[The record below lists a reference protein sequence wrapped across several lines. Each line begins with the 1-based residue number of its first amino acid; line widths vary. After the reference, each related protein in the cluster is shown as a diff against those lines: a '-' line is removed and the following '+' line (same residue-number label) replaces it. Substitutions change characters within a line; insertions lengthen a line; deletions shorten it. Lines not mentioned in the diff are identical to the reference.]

1 MGGGSSFDDGKRTL
15 DSARIHGGCMVGTQ
29 DQLGD
34 RWQSKQWRH
43 WRHPGGIAARLTLV
57 AVRVA
62 DRILLGRGVVFTG
75 LCRRFDHGRSRQHSV
90 QGFHASRIPGVPQ
103 TQVATTAAPLS
114 REAIDGSACGDG
126 RRS

>member
-90 QGFHASRIPGVPQ
+90 QGFHAPRVCRKRQLRPQ
-103 TQVATTAAPLS
+103 QRHY
-114 REAIDGSACGDG
+114 REK
-126 RRS
+126 R